1 MTGPKPSR
9 RVPRQ
14 KKPRRVNP
22 GRRRGPET
30 DVPQPMNED
39 ELMACIVLAEELSS
53 KLLQQGN
60 VANARR
66 ILAALLRL
74 VAEVRR
80 LRVEIKEAKAAHR

>member
-1 MTGPKPSR
+1 
-9 RVPRQ
+9 
-14 KKPRRVNP
+14 
-22 GRRRGPET
+22 
-30 DVPQPMNED
+30 MNED

-60 VANARR
+60 VANAKR

-80 LRVEIKEAKAAHR
+80 LRVEIKDAKAQAPVKAPLVKQSRW